1 MRYFESTWSHTW
13 VSGTHSVVVCAV
25 DVPGHAE
32 ISDLDQQVFPDQAVP
47 GGQVP
52 VDKVL
57 GGQVDHA
64 GGDLLGDVQH
74 LGLGELHRDA
84 VLAIHDEHGV
94 GTVGPV
100 HRQVRVKGSEGS
112 VRVPPVAWLDSPE
125 ELVQVSVFH
134 VLKDHDER
142 VALHAHAVEGD
153 DVLVLQVG
161 EELRLSVEVRP
172 AAFVGFFQGLDR
184 GHGHEE
190 Q

>member
-1 MRYFESTWSHTW
+1 M
-13 VSGTHSVVVCAV
+13 
-25 DVPGHAE
+25 
-32 ISDLDQQVFPDQAVP
+32 
-47 GGQVP
+47 
-52 VDKVL
+52 DKVL

-84 VLAIHDEHGV
+84 VLAVHDEHGV

-100 HRQVRVKGSEGS
+100 HRQVRVKVSDGSD
-112 VRVPPVAWLDSPE
+112 RIPTKAWLHSPQ

-134 VLKDHDER
+134 VFKHHDER

-161 EELRLSVEVRP
+161 EELGLSVEVRP
-172 AAFVGFFQGLDR
+172 AALVGFFQGLDK